1 MKKYTAVKGDRL
13 TRIAD
18 RNQVS
23 TQSIIDANPQI
34 FTADRKKKTDAL
46 IASGDMDI
54 GEFLIYPGEIL
65 TIPDSETKAIIDEL
79 VEKASSE
86 DELRLFIDGKK
97 VPLPHEFEF
106 TEYFISCSDSFSC
119 MYPFDA
125 RVEKPIFKID
135 PKDFKEKGLPP
146 VKIYIG
152 DEKVLTGEV
161 EIPAFRVT
169 VNSVSQTLGGRSK
182 TYLLEKSEILPS
194 IQKEFIQMTFD
205 KIVDTVAKG
214 FGLSSSVQS
223 GVTIGAPFAKAAVND
238 GETPF
243 SFLTR
248 LARERACLIGKD
260 GNGNVLIMKAVESEP
275 VASFTITPEFLAF
288 LGVDSLDFAFDTT
301 KIFGS
306 YIGKATG
313 PNDANITET
322 VESNV
327 LMQRSIKIINF
338 EDGTAGNIGTMT
350 AWEEQRS
357 VREFAPNSIPFPSWL
372 NPNTGKRWKAG
383 QFITLK
389 CPDAMIIQDQIMMI
403 DSIKFTE
410 SNGRRVAEL
419 SIVPEETYIEKSG
432 NKNTKKKADNETV
445 IDKIG
450 NR

>member
-1 MKKYTAVKGDRL
+1 MKKYTVANGDRI

-23 TQSIIDANPQI
+23 TQEIIDANPQV
-34 FTADRKKKTDAL
+34 FTAARNKKTDEL
-46 IASGDMDI
+46 IAAGSMSV
-54 GEFLIYPGEIL
+54 GEVMIYPGEIL
-65 TIPDSETKAIIDEL
+65 NIPDSESKKIIDEL
-79 VEKASSE
+79 DEKATSE

-106 TEYFISCSDSFSC
+106 TEYFISCSDSFSFT
-119 MYPFDA
+119 YPYDS
-125 RVEKPIFKID
+125 RLEKPIFKID
-135 PKDFKEKGLPP
+135 PKEFKTKGLTP

-152 DEKVLTGEV
+152 DEKVLSGEV

-169 VNSVSQTLGGRSK
+169 QNSVAQTLGGRSK
-182 TYLLEKSEILPS
+182 TYLLEKSEMLPS
-194 IQKEFIQMTFD
+194 IQKEFIKMTLD
-205 KIVDTVAKG
+205 KIVDIVAKG
-214 FGLSSSVQS
+214 FGLSSSVQD
-223 GVTIGAPFAKAAVND
+223 GVTIGMAFEKAAVND
-238 GETPF
+238 GESPF
-243 SFLTR
+243 AFLTR

-260 GNGNVLIMKAVESEP
+260 GNGNVVIMKAVESEP
-275 VASFTITPEFLAF
+275 VASFTITPDFLAF

-313 PNDANITET
+313 PDDANITET

-327 LMQRSIKIINF
+327 LMQRSVKISTF

-383 QFITLK
+383 QFITMK
-389 CPDAMIIQDQIMMI
+389 APDAMIVDDQMMMI
-403 DSIKFTE
+403 DSIKFSE
-410 SNGRRVAEL
+410 SGGKRVAEL
-419 SIVPEETYIEKSG
+419 ALVPEETYIEKSG

-450 NR
+450 KR